1 MFERRFRLAVRTQ
14 GANQQQGFSFAHRLQ
29 NDGVDG
35 VAPQLQERG
44 DALMAVDHQI
54 ALFVGNDDDGCLLA
68 GLSQGR

>member
-14 GANQQQGFSFAHRLQ
+14 RANQQQGFGFADRFQ

-44 DALMAVDHQI
+44 DALVAVDHQR
-54 ALFVGNDDDGCLLA
+54 ALLVRNDDDGCLLA